1 MVGAPAAAEAVAIA
15 KRIPTLHVGLHLTLA
30 EALPCLPA
38 ARIPGL
44 VDATGVLRRDMARF
58 GAEIFFKPS
67 VRRQMR
73 AEIEA
78 QFLAFAATGL
88 RLDHVNAHKHFHLHP
103 TIAELVF
110 DVGKAFGMTALRVPL
125 EPFDIVSKIEPMIS
139 NPVRLV
145 MEPWARRL
153 AQQARRRGIT
163 VPDQV
168 FGLAFTGAL
177 TAPRLAAL
185 LEHLPDGFSEI
196 YCHPATSGGF
206 RFAVPGARYR
216 EEFEALTASECREAL
231 EASGARLGG
240 FADA

>member
-1 MVGAPAAAEAVAIA
+1 MVAGPAAAEAVAIA
-15 KRIPTLHVGLHLTLA
+15 KRIPTLHVGLHLTLV

-38 ARIPGL
+38 TRIPDL

-103 TIAELVF
+103 TISELVF

-125 EPFDIVSKIEPMIS
+125 EPFDIINAIEPAAAS
-139 NPVRLV
+139 PFRVV
-145 MEPWARRL
+145 MEPWARLL
-153 AQQARRRGIT
+153 AARARKRGIL

-168 FGLAFTGAL
+168 FGLAFTGAM
-177 TAPRLAAL
+177 TAERLAAL
-185 LEHLPDGFSEI
+185 LRRLPEGLSEI
-196 YCHPATSGGF
+196 YCHPATAGDF
-206 RFAVPGARYR
+206 RFAVPGARY
-216 EEFEALTASECREAL
+216 EDEFTALIAPQARAAL
-231 EASGARLGG
+231 SASGALLTG
-240 FADA
+240 FSG